1 MNYYSKKIIESGE
14 YECVQL
20 KVGVE
25 IKPGTYAIFA
35 YDNED
40 DANVCLST
48 DANQDNIIIYESF
61 PFNLFLNIK
70 EKQYLELSNAYI
82 VDFEEVK
89 QLYPEKSNML
99 IVGKDIPEGEY
110 KFTVLPNE
118 DDGNYAIYN
127 SIALFSKDELENYK
141 SFDKQNYAI
150 LKNGQVINYKTCS
163 FVRIGDLP
171 EEDNK
176 DAEESE
182 EEPSSSGH
190 QSGITFS
197 INGKQISSREDF
209 VSSFQNALLQS
220 IGNAVYDKIQQN
232 VQNEE
237 ELTEYERE
245 DYKEFEEIFK
255 TVIADYGRHLLRKQ
269 NSNKL
274 IALLSD
280 FANKYKRM
288 INEIKIVT
296 ENSFVDNLLTIEDE
310 DDINELINEQL
321 DLLINDNDFSEES
334 AQIIVKMILDCF
346 K

>member
-14 YECVQL
+14 YEGVQL
-20 KVGVE
+20 KVGAE

-35 YDNED
+35 YDND
-40 DANVCLST
+40 NDANVCLSA

-61 PFNLFLNIK
+61 PFNLFLIIK
-70 EKQYLELSNAYI
+70 EKQYLEISNAYM

-89 QLYPEKSNML
+89 QLNPKKANML

-127 SIALFSKDELENYK
+127 SIALFSKDELENYE
-141 SFDKQNYAI
+141 SFDKQNYAT

-171 EEDNK
+171 KEDNEDDK
-176 DAEESE
+176 ETDEAA
-182 EEPSSSGH
+182 SSSGH
-190 QSGITFS
+190 KTGITFS
-197 INGKQISSREDF
+197 INGKKLSSREDF

-220 IGNAVYDKIQQN
+220 IGNAVYDKIQDKIQD
-232 VQNEE
+232 EE

-245 DYKEFEEIFK
+245 DYEEFENIFK
-255 TVIADYGRHLLRKQ
+255 TVIADYGRLLLKKQ

-274 IALLSD
+274 SALLSD
-280 FANKYKRM
+280 FASKYKRM

-296 ENSFVDNLLTIEDE
+296 ENGFIDNLLTIEDE
-310 DDINELINEQL
+310 KDINELINVQL

-334 AQIIVKMILDCF
+334 AQIIVKMILNCF